1 MGQHDLRI
9 GGFTVDPQ
17 EVEDVLR
24 EHPSVVDAAVVG
36 VPGGADG
43 EVIGAAVVLRKGAQT
58 TAEELRQF
66 VKAQVATYKFPQLIW
81 FVSRLPR
88 STTGSVLKSKIQPP
102 VADEQ

>member
-1 MGQHDLRI
+1 MGEHDVRI

-36 VPGGADG
+36 VASGADG
-43 EVIGAAVVLRKGAQT
+43 KALAAAVVLAQGART
-58 TAEELRQF
+58 TAEELMQF
-66 VKAQVATYKFPQLIW
+66 VKAQVATYKSPQLIW

-88 STTGSVLKSKIQPP
+88 STTGSVVKSKILPP
-102 VADEQ
+102 VAGEQ